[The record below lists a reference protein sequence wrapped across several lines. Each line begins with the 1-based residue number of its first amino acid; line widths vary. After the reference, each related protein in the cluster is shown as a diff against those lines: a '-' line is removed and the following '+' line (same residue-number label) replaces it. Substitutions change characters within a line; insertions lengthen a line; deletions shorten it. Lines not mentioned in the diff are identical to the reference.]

1 MSSTLRTSLS
11 QYTPKHLM
19 VLHLDFSAQAKKVP
33 KHVKHKAVNDRIQ
46 VPFRSIKSG
55 SYIFINTQT
64 FSTLFVNTPLLLL
77 DAVRAR
83 VCCRAFPVKPRVM
96 ISKTRIDPH
105 AWQGINLGKVRTVVG
120 VVAHTGRA
128 WGHPV
133 RTSKSCFQMSVNNC
147 GTPGETVRT
156 TGWSITR

>member
-64 FSTLFVNTPLLLL
+64 FSTLFVNTPLLPESVSSSLVCRP
-77 DAVRAR
+77 AVEVLWAANRG
-83 VCCRAFPVKPRVM
+83 
-96 ISKTRIDPH
+96 RIDRRCGGRHGGGHDWRGEDDSSALHWRRRGVH
-105 AWQGINLGKVRTVVG
+105 ASRASWE
-120 VVAHTGRA
+120 VA
-128 WGHPV
+128 
-133 RTSKSCFQMSVNNC
+133 KK
-147 GTPGETVRT
+147 
-156 TGWSITR
+156 